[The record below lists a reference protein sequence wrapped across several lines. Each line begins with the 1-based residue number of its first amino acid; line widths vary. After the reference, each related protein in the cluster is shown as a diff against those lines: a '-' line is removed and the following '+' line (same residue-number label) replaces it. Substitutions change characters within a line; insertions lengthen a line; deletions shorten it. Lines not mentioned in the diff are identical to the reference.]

1 MKANA
6 VGEAPVKVTLRNGGY
21 DETEYLAA
29 ISAGVHSAY
38 TVDNAYVVITSA
50 DGTVKGPINDAAAET
65 LKAAKTAA
73 ETAVKQAV
81 ATKLKMSV
89 ADLENASP
97 EVQAMVAAMVQSVRN
112 AKSMS
117 ALAAALGVPA
127 DTQISVD
134 SSTGALT
141 LKDAE
146 DKTVTLN
153 PDGIKTE
160 DENGNTV
167 ETIKPSDV
175 APVDTITEALVDG
188 KLTKDVNLASTATI
202 SEATVIDMNG
212 HTITGPESG
221 NVFTVSS
228 GSLTLTNGKIS
239 VAERQNGIAL
249 GGTGAVVNLTDVD
262 ISVDSNTS
270 GRALYVSPVGGEKL
284 NIKGGSFSVAGQTS
298 ALHVN
303 GTNTLPVEITI
314 DGAEFTSTYATICPI
329 YLAGVNKTTISNT
342 TINGDVGIE
351 IRNGSLTIE
360 DGTVINCT
368 NSTAVEFGPN
378 GNGGTIDSGAGI
390 VVSPHTPATV
400 NLSVKVNAVTINNA
414 DRPIWLVNFQNV
426 AGRTGLVQI
435 AKTVDVPVTV
445 NQVTKAEAGA
455 GVWTAEEN
463 AAGNYNRYNFSQ
475 AAAPQA

>member
-188 KLTKDVNLASTATI
+188 KLTKDVIT
-202 SEATVIDMNG
+202 SEKQSRKKMQ
-212 HTITGPESG
+212 
-221 NVFTVSS
+221 
-228 GSLTLTNGKIS
+228 K
-239 VAERQNGIAL
+239 
-249 GGTGAVVNLTDVD
+249 VV
-262 ISVDSNTS
+262 
-270 GRALYVSPVGGEKL
+270 K
-284 NIKGGSFSVAGQTS
+284 
-298 ALHVN
+298 
-303 GTNTLPVEITI
+303 
-314 DGAEFTSTYATICPI
+314 
-329 YLAGVNKTTISNT
+329 
-342 TINGDVGIE
+342 
-351 IRNGSLTIE
+351 
-360 DGTVINCT
+360 
-368 NSTAVEFGPN
+368 
-378 GNGGTIDSGAGI
+378 
-390 VVSPHTPATV
+390 
-400 NLSVKVNAVTINNA
+400 
-414 DRPIWLVNFQNV
+414 
-426 AGRTGLVQI
+426 
-435 AKTVDVPVTV
+435 
-445 NQVTKAEAGA
+445 
-455 GVWTAEEN
+455 
-463 AAGNYNRYNFSQ
+463 
-475 AAAPQA
+475 

>member
-1 MKANA
+1 M
-6 VGEAPVKVTLRNGGY
+6 
-21 DETEYLAA
+21 
-29 ISAGVHSAY
+29 
-38 TVDNAYVVITSA
+38 
-50 DGTVKGPINDAAAET
+50 
-65 LKAAKTAA
+65 
-73 ETAVKQAV
+73 
-81 ATKLKMSV
+81 
-89 ADLENASP
+89 
-97 EVQAMVAAMVQSVRN
+97 
-112 AKSMS
+112 
-117 ALAAALGVPA
+117 
-127 DTQISVD
+127 
-134 SSTGALT
+134 
-141 LKDAE
+141 
-146 DKTVTLN
+146 
-153 PDGIKTE
+153 
-160 DENGNTV
+160 
-167 ETIKPSDV
+167 
-175 APVDTITEALVDG
+175 
-188 KLTKDVNLASTATI
+188 
-202 SEATVIDMNG
+202 
-212 HTITGPESG
+212 
-221 NVFTVSS
+221 
-228 GSLTLTNGKIS
+228 
-239 VAERQNGIAL
+239 
-249 GGTGAVVNLTDVD
+249 
-262 ISVDSNTS
+262 
-270 GRALYVSPVGGEKL
+270 SPVGGEKL

-445 NQVTKAEAGA
+445 N
-455 GVWTAEEN
+455 
-463 AAGNYNRYNFSQ
+463 
-475 AAAPQA
+475 